1 MASAVW
7 YNREK
12 PVSLEGE
19 PHMKFKKITDTE
31 LELQILEKD
40 FEQAEKFKKVA
51 VGKKC
56 IYYMGFMQTK
66 YLPISEIVWAYMRQ
80 EDCTGTLCCGRM
92 EFSSFCL
99 MVITG
104 DQKQQKTYL
113 EEAKDVKAILAL
125 LEERN
130 PQMESGYSIE
140 RAAKYLPLSS

>member
-1 MASAVW
+1 
-7 YNREK
+7 
-12 PVSLEGE
+12 
-19 PHMKFKKITDTE
+19 MKFKKIADTE

-92 EFSSFCL
+92 EFSSFFL
-99 MVITG
+99 MVTTK

-113 EEAKDVKAILAL
+113 EEAKDVKAILTL

-130 PQMESGYSIE
+130 PRMESGYSKE
-140 RAAKYLPLSS
+140 RAAKYLPSSS

>member
-1 MASAVW
+1 
-7 YNREK
+7 
-12 PVSLEGE
+12 
-19 PHMKFKKITDTE
+19 MKFTKIADME
-31 LELQILEKD
+31 LDLQILEKD

-92 EFSSFCL
+92 EFSSFFL
-99 MVITG
+99 MVTTG
-104 DQKQQKTYL
+104 YQKQQKTYL
-113 EEAKDVKAILAL
+113 KEAKDVKAILSL

-130 PQMESGYSIE
+130 PQMESGYSKE
-140 RAAKYLPLSS
+140 WEAKYLSSSSQVFL

>member
-1 MASAVW
+1 
-7 YNREK
+7 
-12 PVSLEGE
+12 
-19 PHMKFKKITDTE
+19 MKFKKIADTE

-56 IYYMGFMQTK
+56 IYYMGLMQTK

-80 EDCTGTLCCGRM
+80 EDCAGTLCCGRM
-92 EFSSFCL
+92 EFSSFFL
-99 MVITG
+99 MVTTR

-113 EEAKDVKAILAL
+113 EEAKDVKAILTL

-130 PQMESGYSIE
+130 PRMESGYSIE
-140 RAAKYLPLSS
+140 RAAKYLPSST